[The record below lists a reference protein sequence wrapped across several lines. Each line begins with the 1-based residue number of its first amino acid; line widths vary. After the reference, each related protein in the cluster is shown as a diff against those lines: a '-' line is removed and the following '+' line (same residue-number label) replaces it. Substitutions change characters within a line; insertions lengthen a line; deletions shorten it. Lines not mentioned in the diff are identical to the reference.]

1 MGDVA
6 DGTSLLVWDAE
17 SSPPSCAGTTLL
29 WRTVPDAQA
38 EDVVPVPLLVERDAD
53 ELRTRYLAW
62 VHAIGQDVCGGRSLI
77 ERLHLRDGFSYWW
90 MTPLSEKCNY
100 LKSPQI
106 DHAMRLLAFA
116 KWASERNIAHLAV
129 ATPDAPL
136 AACFRTWCEQTGISF
151 EWQQLPA
158 SNSTLPWHRRV
169 VRALPDVIQ
178 AFVWLAK
185 YVVDRWSMRG
195 VGLRAWRETPA
206 QVTFASYSLNLQP
219 DAARAGHFESLYW
232 GSLPKMLSDSDR
244 ASNWMHLYVENP
256 VLPSPG
262 VAKEVFE
269 RFNRN
274 ESPIRT
280 HVTLDTFLGWQVIAR
295 SVRDWW
301 RFRGFGRS
309 LPRALQSSIITGIGI
324 GPLFEHE
331 WQQSFQGRDALMN
344 FLYCNLVEAAV
355 RALPKQDVG
364 VYLQENQS
372 WEMAFVHAW
381 QAAGHG
387 RLIGV
392 PHSSV
397 RYWDLRYFFDVR
409 DYAGTSRCRLPLP
422 DQIAVNG
429 PVAMRILS
437 EAKCPPERLVEV
449 EALRYLY
456 LADLPISRARTSVRQ
471 APPPSRI
478 LVLTDYDAGH
488 TRKQLNLLAE
498 TLKLL
503 PSNAKITVK
512 YHPAL
517 PLGPADLPGQCMKIA
532 DRPLP
537 EMLAMADVAYASAVT
552 SAAVDAYCA
561 GLPVVA
567 LFDPGSLNMSPL
579 RGLDAVTFVHSP
591 EQLANALMGGARGR
605 DHESSAENFFTLDKM
620 LPRWRRLLAL
630 ADDPVAVRRTG
641 N

>member
-6 DGTSLLVWDAE
+6 DGASPLVWDGE
-17 SSPPSCAGTTLL
+17 SSPPHRAGTTLL

-38 EDVVPVPLLVERDAD
+38 EDVVAVPLLVERDAD

-77 ERLHLRDGFSYWW
+77 ERLHLRGGFSYWW

-116 KWASERNIAHLAV
+116 KWAGGRDIVRLEV
-129 ATPDAPL
+129 ATSDAPL
-136 AACFRTWCEQTGISF
+136 AACFRTWCEQAGIAF

-158 SNSTLPWHRRV
+158 SNSILPWHRRV
-169 VRALPDVIQ
+169 MSALPDVVQ

-185 YVVDRWSMRG
+185 YVVDRWAMRG
-195 VGLRAWRETPA
+195 VGLRAWRETQA

-219 DAARAGHFESLYW
+219 DAASAGHFESLYW
-232 GSLPKMLSDSDR
+232 GSLPKMLSDRDR
-244 ASNWMHLYVENP
+244 ASNWIHLYVENP

-262 VAKEVFE
+262 VAKEVFQ
-269 RFNRN
+269 RLNRN

-280 HVTLDTFLGWQVIAR
+280 HVTLDTFLGWQVIAC

-301 RFRGFGRS
+301 RFRGLGRS
-309 LPRALQSSIITGIGI
+309 VPRALQSSSLTGIGI

-331 WQQSFQGRDALMN
+331 WQKSFQGMDALLN

-364 VYLQENQS
+364 VYLQENQP
-372 WEMAFVHAW
+372 WEIAFVHAW
-381 QAAGHG
+381 RAAGHG

-409 DYAGTSRCRLPLP
+409 DYAGTSRYSLPLP

-437 EAKCPPERLVEV
+437 EAKCPLERLVEV

-456 LADLPISRARTSVRQ
+456 LCDLPITRAITSAQQGVF
-471 APPPSRI
+471 PLRI
-478 LVLTDYDAGH
+478 LVLTDYDAGR
-488 TRKQLNLLAE
+488 TWKQLNLLAE
-498 TLKLL
+498 MLHLL
-503 PSNAKITVK
+503 PNNAQITVK

-517 PLGPADLPGQCMKIA
+517 PLALADLPGQRMKIA

-537 EMLAMADVAYASAVT
+537 EMLATSDVAYASAVT

-567 LFDPGSLNMSPL
+567 LSDPGSLNMSPL
-579 RGLDAVTFVHSP
+579 RGLDTVTFVHSP
-591 EQLANALMGGARGR
+591 EQLAHAFMGGVRGR
-605 DHESSAENFFTLDKM
+605 NHEFSAENFFTLDET

-630 ADDPVAVRRTG
+630 ADDPAVVRHTG
-641 N
+641 D